1 MSVFLGIDGGG
12 TKTDFL
18 LIDESGRVLA
28 SRRDGSAYYPEIGLD
43 ALKAMLVQG
52 MRATMAAASVAAKDV
67 TFACIGLPTYGEDSA
82 LVPRLEQIVANI
94 LPTSRYRCVND
105 MVCGWAGAL
114 AGRDGI
120 NIVAGTGSIGYG
132 EFESRSA
139 RAGGWGEVFS
149 DEGSAY
155 WVARE
160 GLSLFSKMSDGRA
173 PRGASYE
180 LLREHFKLS
189 VDLDVCAAVYGPPP
203 LPRSEIAALAPLISR
218 AALAGD
224 AGARKIFENAA
235 QELADIVHAIREQL
249 AVQPRVLLD
258 VSYSGGMFQG
268 EELLTGMLRAAL
280 DGSGRPY
287 AFCTPRLTPNA
298 GAAVYAGKLGNAPL
312 DAQALS
318 QLALTHS
325 ATTGAVSGATLQ

>member
-18 LIDESGRVLA
+18 LIDESGRVLT

-52 MRATMAAASVAAKDV
+52 MRATMAAGSVSAQDL

-82 LVPRLEQIVANI
+82 LVPRLDQIVSNI
-94 LPTSRYRCVND
+94 LPGSRYRCVND

-114 AGRDGI
+114 AGCDGI
-120 NIVAGTGSIGYG
+120 NVVAGTGSIGYG
-132 EFESRSA
+132 EYEARSA

-160 GLSLFSKMSDGRA
+160 GLTLFSKMSDGRA

-180 LLREHFKLS
+180 LLREHFNLN
-189 VDLDVCAAVYGPPP
+189 VDLDVCAAIYGPPP
-203 LPRSEIAALAPLISR
+203 LPRSEIAALAPLIAR
-218 AALAGD
+218 AAKQGD
-224 AGARKIFENAA
+224 QGAHRIFETAA
-235 QELADIVHAIREQL
+235 QELAAIVHAIREQL
-249 AVQPRVLLD
+249 EVPPQTLLD
-258 VSYSGGMFQG
+258 VSYSGGMFLWDD
-268 EELLTGMLRAAL
+268 LLTRMLRTALAA
-280 DGSGRPY
+280 SGRRY
-287 AFCTPRLTPNA
+287 AFSSPRLGPVA
-298 GAAVYAGKLGNAPL
+298 GAAVYAGKLCNTPL
-312 DAQALS
+312 SEAAIA
-318 QLALTHS
+318 QLAQTHGAAMTSTGDAS
-325 ATTGAVSGATLQ
+325 AQ